1 MSTENKII
9 IGGAVMPST
18 VDTPT
23 DARTRVQT
31 FADIATIDNPFVGM
45 EVWVVD
51 EEKEYRIKKLVPKI
65 IGGIEIPNGAIDVE
79 DPEAVVDAKKE
90 IIEEA
95 IQEAE
100 ATLGTKAKI
109 EGDTLYL

>member
-18 VDTPT
+18 VNTPT

-31 FADIATIDNPFVGM
+31 FQDIASIDNPFVGM
-45 EVWVVD
+45 EVWVMD
-51 EEKEYRIKKLVPKI
+51 EAKEYRIKKLIPKV
-65 IGGIEIPNGAIDVE
+65 IGGFEIPDGAIDIN

-95 IQEAE
+95 LKEAE
-100 ATLGTKAKI
+100 TTLGSNAKI
-109 EGDTLYL
+109 EGDTLFL